1 MAKQKPFRVCMLVH
15 QNYYLDARVI
25 QYTEGLVL
33 SGISVDIVC
42 VPEKGAHHPR
52 SDERIRVYSIP
63 VKRMH
68 GGLIS
73 LLAEYVLSLFFYS
86 IWLIVLHLRNRYQVI
101 HVHNMP
107 DFLVF
112 AALIPRLLG
121 ARLILDIHDPTPE
134 FYQSKYREREEHILI
149 SLLKLQERLSIALAH
164 HVVTANPHF
173 KDNLVSRGIPAEKIT
188 VITNQPDPRVFDR
201 AAFLA
206 ERQKVHD
213 RFTLIYP
220 GTIAP
225 RYGLDVAI
233 RAVPELV
240 KYIPE
245 LRLLIIGP
253 LSDHAVE
260 LMQLADTLG
269 VSDYVEFRH
278 PIPLEEVPHQMAL
291 ADAGIYPALPDPH
304 MSIAIPGK
312 VLEYAVMG
320 LPIVASRLQ
329 ILEELFPDEST
340 LFFEPGNVEQ
350 FTACVL
356 RLYRAPALRSELVAR
371 ADRVLAES
379 QSWERE
385 RERYL
390 ALIRQLVKYDGDFRK
405 GEQGYG

>member
-1 MAKQKPFRVCMLVH
+1 MVAKKPFRVCMLVH

-25 QYTEGLVL
+25 QYVEGLVL
-33 SGISVDIVC
+33 SDISVDVVC
-42 VPEKGAHHPR
+42 VPEKGAPHPQ
-52 SDERIRVYSIP
+52 SNERIRVYP
-63 VKRMH
+63 VPIKRMH

-73 LLAEYVLSLFFYS
+73 LLVEYFLSLFFYS
-86 IWLIVLHLRNRYQVI
+86 FWLIVLYLKNQYKVI

-112 AALIPRLLG
+112 SALIPRLLG
-121 ARLILDIHDPTPE
+121 ARLILDIHDPMPE
-134 FYQSKYREREEHILI
+134 FYQSKYRARKEHILI
-149 SLLKLQERLSIALAH
+149 PLLKLQERLSTALAH

-173 KDNLVSRGIPAEKIT
+173 KGNLVSRGIPAEKVT

-201 AAFLA
+201 TACLA

-213 RFTLIYP
+213 HFTLIYP

-233 RAVPELV
+233 RAIPVMV
-240 KYIPE
+240 KHIPK
-245 LRLLIIGP
+245 LRLVIFGP
-253 LSDHAVE
+253 LSDHAIE
-260 LMQLADTLG
+260 LIQLADTLG
-269 VSDYVEFRH
+269 VSDWVEFRH

-291 ADAGIYPALPDPH
+291 ADVGIYPALPDPH

-329 ILEELFPDEST
+329 ILEELFPDESV

-350 FTACVL
+350 FAACVL
-356 RLYRAPALRSELVAR
+356 KLYREPALRSELVAR
-371 ADRVLAES
+371 ADRVLSES

-390 ALIRQLVKYDGDFRK
+390 ALIHQLIK
-405 GEQGYG
+405 